1 MKKQKCVANI
11 KFSQQEVE
19 LMINALENL
28 IKIEIPFRDS
38 ADWRK
43 PYEMLLKDLKKIK
56 LDINYRHFIIKIY
69 LILFYGHFLVNL
81 QLKCYIQVL

>member
-1 MKKQKCVANI
+1 MKKQKCIASI

-28 IKIEIPFRDS
+28 IKLEIPFQDS

-56 LDINYRHFIIKIY
+56 LDMNNKIEEAM
-69 LILFYGHFLVNL
+69 LNREHEEVSTIYGEV
-81 QLKCYIQVL
+81 CE

>member
-28 IKIEIPFRDS
+28 IKLEIPFQDS

-43 PYEMLLKDLKKIK
+43 PYEMLTKDLKKIK
-56 LDINYRHFIIKIY
+56 LDMNNKIEEAM
-69 LILFYGHFLVNL
+69 LNREHEETSTIYGEV
-81 QLKCYIQVL
+81 CEVCE

>member
-11 KFSQQEVE
+11 KFSLQEVE
-19 LMINALENL
+19 LMINSLENL
-28 IKIEIPFRDS
+28 IRIEIPFQDS

-56 LDINYRHFIIKIY
+56 SDMKNKIEEAM
-69 LILFYGHFLVNL
+69 LNREHEKTSTIYGEV
-81 QLKCYIQVL
+81 CEVCE

>member
-28 IKIEIPFRDS
+28 IKIEIPFQDS

-56 LDINYRHFIIKIY
+56 LDMNNKIEEAM
-69 LILFYGHFLVNL
+69 LNREHEEVSTIYGEVWE
-81 QLKCYIQVL
+81 

>member
-1 MKKQKCVANI
+1 MKKQKCIASI

-28 IKIEIPFRDS
+28 IKLEIQFQDS

-56 LDINYRHFIIKIY
+56 SDMNNKIEEAM
-69 LILFYGHFLVNL
+69 LNREHEETSTIYGEV
-81 QLKCYIQVL
+81 CE

>member
-19 LMINALENL
+19 LTINALENL
-28 IKIEIPFRDS
+28 IKLEIPLVIN
-38 ADWRK
+38 DWRK

-56 LDINYRHFIIKIY
+56 LDMNNKIEEAM
-69 LILFYGHFLVNL
+69 LNREHQETSTIYGEV
-81 QLKCYIQVL
+81 CEVCE

>member
-19 LMINALENL
+19 LMINALQNL
-28 IKIEIPFRDS
+28 IKIEIPFQDS

-56 LDINYRHFIIKIY
+56 SDMSNKIEEAM
-69 LILFYGHFLVNL
+69 LNREHKETSTIYGEV
-81 QLKCYIQVL
+81 CEVCE

>member
-19 LMINALENL
+19 LMINALQNL
-28 IKIEIPFRDS
+28 IKIEIPFQDS

-56 LDINYRHFIIKIY
+56 SDMNNKIEEAM
-69 LILFYGHFLVNL
+69 LNREHEETSTIYGEV
-81 QLKCYIQVL
+81 CE

>member
-19 LMINALENL
+19 LMINALQNL
-28 IKIEIPFRDS
+28 IKIEIPFQDS

-56 LDINYRHFIIKIY
+56 SDMSNKIEEAM
-69 LILFYGHFLVNL
+69 LNREHKETSTIYGLV
-81 QLKCYIQVL
+81 CE

>member
-11 KFSQQEVE
+11 KFSLQEVE
-19 LMINALENL
+19 LMINSLENL
-28 IKIEIPFRDS
+28 IRIEIPFQDS

-56 LDINYRHFIIKIY
+56 SDMKNKIEEAM
-69 LILFYGHFLVNL
+69 LNREHEEVSTIYGEV
-81 QLKCYIQVL
+81 CE

>member
-28 IKIEIPFRDS
+28 IKLEIPLVIN
-38 ADWRK
+38 DWRK

-56 LDINYRHFIIKIY
+56 LDMNNKIEEAM
-69 LILFYGHFLVNL
+69 LNREHEEVSTIYGEV
-81 QLKCYIQVL
+81 CE

>member
-11 KFSQQEVE
+11 KFSLQEVE
-19 LMINALENL
+19 LMINSLENL
-28 IKIEIPFRDS
+28 IRIEIPFQDS

-56 LDINYRHFIIKIY
+56 SDMKNKIEEAMLNREHEEVSII
-69 LILFYGHFLVNL
+69 YGEV
-81 QLKCYIQVL
+81 CE

>member
-19 LMINALENL
+19 LTINALENL
-28 IKIEIPFRDS
+28 IKLEIPLVIN
-38 ADWRK
+38 DWRK

-56 LDINYRHFIIKIY
+56 LDMNNKIEEAMVNREHEEVST
-69 LILFYGHFLVNL
+69 IYGEV
-81 QLKCYIQVL
+81 CE

>member
-1 MKKQKCVANI
+1 MKKQKCIANI

-28 IKIEIPFRDS
+28 IKLEIPFQDS

-56 LDINYRHFIIKIY
+56 SDMNNKIEEAM
-69 LILFYGHFLVNL
+69 LNREHEETSTIYGEV
-81 QLKCYIQVL
+81 CE

>member
-19 LMINALENL
+19 LTIKALENL
-28 IKIEIPFRDS
+28 IKLEIPLVIN
-38 ADWRK
+38 DWRK

-56 LDINYRHFIIKIY
+56 LDMNNKIEEAM
-69 LILFYGHFLVNL
+69 LNREHEEVSTIYGEV
-81 QLKCYIQVL
+81 CE

>member
-19 LMINALENL
+19 LMINALQNL
-28 IKIEIPFRDS
+28 IKIEIPFQDS

-56 LDINYRHFIIKIY
+56 LDMNNKIEEAM
-69 LILFYGHFLVNL
+69 LNREHEEVSTIYGEV
-81 QLKCYIQVL
+81 CEVCE

>member
-28 IKIEIPFRDS
+28 IKLEIPFQDS

-43 PYEMLLKDLKKIK
+43 PYEMLTKDLKKIK
-56 LDINYRHFIIKIY
+56 LDMNNKIEEAM
-69 LILFYGHFLVNL
+69 LNREHQETSTIYGEV
-81 QLKCYIQVL
+81 CEVCE

>member
-28 IKIEIPFRDS
+28 IKIELPFQDS

-56 LDINYRHFIIKIY
+56 LDMNNKIEEAM
-69 LILFYGHFLVNL
+69 LNREHEEVSTIYGLV
-81 QLKCYIQVL
+81 CE

>member
-28 IKIEIPFRDS
+28 IKIEIPFQDS

-56 LDINYRHFIIKIY
+56 LDMNNKIEEAM
-69 LILFYGHFLVNL
+69 LNREHEEVSTIYGEV
-81 QLKCYIQVL
+81 CE

>member
-28 IKIEIPFRDS
+28 IKIQIPFQDS

-43 PYEMLLKDLKKIK
+43 PYEMLTKDLKKIM
-56 LDINYRHFIIKIY
+56 LDMNNKIEEAM
-69 LILFYGHFLVNL
+69 LNREHEETSTIYGEV
-81 QLKCYIQVL
+81 CEVCE

>member
-28 IKIEIPFRDS
+28 IKLEIPLVIN
-38 ADWRK
+38 DWRK
-43 PYEMLLKDLKKIK
+43 PYEMLTKDLKKIK
-56 LDINYRHFIIKIY
+56 LDMNNKIEEAM
-69 LILFYGHFLVNL
+69 LNREHEETSTIYGEV
-81 QLKCYIQVL
+81 CEVCE